1 MKTRSVKSA
10 VSLVLT
16 AVIAAIEN
24 EDDRSL
30 IESLY
35 TDYYV
40 LMLHKAQ
47 SMVRDRQAA
56 EDVVEAVMLR
66 LIDRIELLKGCNR
79 ASVRSYLVT
88 CVRNEA
94 IDRMRREQ
102 KTQSLDDAEER
113 LGKLPDEKPQ
123 LDTGLIREEQIQA
136 VIKALEALDDRERL
150 ALRMKYYDR
159 MTEGEIARLFGMSRS
174 GIRNVIDRARRHVE
188 AQLQEGEW
196 I

>member
-1 MKTRSVKSA
+1 M
-10 VSLVLT
+10 LT
-16 AVIAAIEN
+16 AIIAAIEN
-24 EDDRSL
+24 EDARSL

-47 SMVRDRQAA
+47 SMVCDRQAA
-56 EDVVEAVMLR
+56 EDVVESVMLR
-66 LIDRIELLKGCNR
+66 LIDRIELLQGCNR

-94 IDRMRREQ
+94 IDRMRREK
-102 KTQSLDDAEER
+102 KTQSLDDAEEQ
-113 LGKLPDEKPQ
+113 LCKLPDENPQ

>member
-1 MKTRSVKSA
+1 M
-10 VSLVLT
+10 LT
-16 AVIAAIEN
+16 AVIAAIEDEN
-24 EDDRSL
+24 DRSL

-47 SMVRDRQAA
+47 SMVRDRHAA
-56 EDVVEAVMLR
+56 EDVVESVMLR
-66 LIDRIELLKGCNR
+66 LIDRIELLRGCNR

-94 IDRMRREQ
+94 IDRMRREK

-113 LGKLPDEKPQ
+113 LRKLPDESPQ
-123 LDTGLIREEQIQA
+123 LDTSLIREEQIQA

-150 ALRMKYYDR
+150 VLRMKYYDR
-159 MTEGEIARLFGMSRS
+159 MTEAEIARLFGMSRS

>member
-1 MKTRSVKSA
+1 M
-10 VSLVLT
+10 LT
-16 AVIAAIEN
+16 AVIAAIEDEN
-24 EDDRSL
+24 DRSL

-47 SMVRDRQAA
+47 SMVRDRHAA
-56 EDVVEAVMLR
+56 EDVVESVMLR
-66 LIDRIELLKGCNR
+66 LIDRIELLRGCNR

-94 IDRMRREQ
+94 IDRMRREK

>member
-1 MKTRSVKSA
+1 M
-10 VSLVLT
+10 LT
-16 AVIAAIEN
+16 AVIAAIEDEN
-24 EDDRSL
+24 DRSL

-47 SMVRDRQAA
+47 SMVRDRHAA
-56 EDVVEAVMLR
+56 EDVVESVMLR
-66 LIDRIELLKGCNR
+66 LIDRIELLRGCNR

-94 IDRMRREQ
+94 IDRMRREK

-113 LGKLPDEKPQ
+113 LRKLPDESPQ
-123 LDTGLIREEQIQA
+123 LDTSLIREEQIQA

>member
-1 MKTRSVKSA
+1 M
-10 VSLVLT
+10 LT

-35 TDYYV
+35 ADYYV

-56 EDVVEAVMLR
+56 EDVVESVMLR
-66 LIDRIELLKGCNR
+66 LIDRIELLRGCNR

-94 IDRMRREQ
+94 IDRMRREK

-113 LGKLPDEKPQ
+113 LRKLPDESPQ
-123 LDTGLIREEQIQA
+123 LDTSLIREEQIQA

>member
-1 MKTRSVKSA
+1 M
-10 VSLVLT
+10 LT

-56 EDVVEAVMLR
+56 E
-66 LIDRIELLKGCNR
+66 DRIELLKGCNR

-113 LGKLPDEKPQ
+113 LGKLPDENPQ

-136 VIKALEALDDRERL
+136 VVKALEALDDRERL

-174 GIRNVIDRARRHVE
+174 GIRNVIDRARRHVG

>member
-1 MKTRSVKSA
+1 M
-10 VSLVLT
+10 LT

-47 SMVRDRQAA
+47 SMVCDRQAA
-56 EDVVEAVMLR
+56 EDVVESVMLR
-66 LIDRIELLKGCNR
+66 LIDRIELLQGCNR

-94 IDRMRREQ
+94 IDRMRREK

-113 LGKLPDEKPQ
+113 LRKLPDASPQ
-123 LDTGLIREEQIQA
+123 LETSLIREEQIQA
-136 VIKALEALDDRERL
+136 VVKALEALDDRELL

>member
-1 MKTRSVKSA
+1 M
-10 VSLVLT
+10 LT
-16 AVIAAIEN
+16 AVIAAIEDEN
-24 EDDRSL
+24 DRSL

-47 SMVRDRQAA
+47 SMVRDRHAA
-56 EDVVEAVMLR
+56 EDVVESVMLR
-66 LIDRIELLKGCNR
+66 LIDRIELLRGCNR

-159 MTEGEIARLFGMSRS
+159 MTEAEIARLFGMSRS

>member
-1 MKTRSVKSA
+1 M
-10 VSLVLT
+10 LT

-56 EDVVEAVMLR
+56 EDVVESVMLR
-66 LIDRIELLKGCNR
+66 LIDRTELLHGCNR

-94 IDRMRREQ
+94 IDRMRREK
-102 KTQSLDDAEER
+102 KTQSLDDAEEQ
-113 LGKLPDEKPQ
+113 LCKLPDEKPQ

-159 MTEGEIARLFGMSRS
+159 MTEAEIARLFGMSRS

>member
-1 MKTRSVKSA
+1 M
-10 VSLVLT
+10 LT
-16 AVIAAIEN
+16 AVIAAIEDEN
-24 EDDRSL
+24 DRSL

-113 LGKLPDEKPQ
+113 LRKLPDESPQ
-123 LDTGLIREEQIQA
+123 LDTSLIREEQIQA

>member
-1 MKTRSVKSA
+1 M
-10 VSLVLT
+10 LT

-94 IDRMRREQ
+94 IDRMRREK

-113 LGKLPDEKPQ
+113 LRKLPDESPQ
-123 LDTGLIREEQIQA
+123 LETSLIREEQIQA
-136 VIKALEALDDRERL
+136 VVKALEALDDRERL

>member
-1 MKTRSVKSA
+1 M
-10 VSLVLT
+10 LT

-47 SMVRDRQAA
+47 SMVRGRQAA
-56 EDVVEAVMLR
+56 EDVVESVMLR
-66 LIDRIELLKGCNR
+66 LIDRIELLRGCNR

-94 IDRMRREQ
+94 IDRMRREK

-113 LGKLPDEKPQ
+113 LRKLPDESPQ
-123 LDTGLIREEQIQA
+123 LDTSLIRDSGRDQ
-136 VIKALEALDDRERL
+136 
-150 ALRMKYYDR
+150 
-159 MTEGEIARLFGMSRS
+159 GFG
-174 GIRNVIDRARRHVE
+174 GV
-188 AQLQEGEW
+188 G
-196 I
+196 

>member
-1 MKTRSVKSA
+1 M
-10 VSLVLT
+10 LT

-113 LGKLPDEKPQ
+113 LGKLPDENPQ

-136 VIKALEALDDRERL
+136 VVKTLEALDDRERL

-159 MTEGEIARLFGMSRS
+159 MTEAEIARLFGMSRS

>member
-1 MKTRSVKSA
+1 M
-10 VSLVLT
+10 LT

-47 SMVRDRQAA
+47 SMVRDRHAA
-56 EDVVEAVMLR
+56 EDVVESVMLR
-66 LIDRIELLKGCNR
+66 LIDRIELLHGCNR

-94 IDRMRREQ
+94 IDRMRREK
-102 KTQSLDDAEER
+102 KTQSLDDAEEQ
-113 LGKLPDEKPQ
+113 LCKLPDEKPQ

-150 ALRMKYYDR
+150 ALRMKYYDG
-159 MTEGEIARLFGMSRS
+159 MTDAAIAKLFGMSRT
-174 GIRNVIDRARRHVE
+174 GVRKVIDRARQRVGARLRE
-188 AQLQEGEW
+188 EEW
-196 I
+196 L

>member
-1 MKTRSVKSA
+1 M
-10 VSLVLT
+10 LT
-16 AVIAAIEN
+16 AVIAAIEDEN
-24 EDDRSL
+24 DRSL

-47 SMVRDRQAA
+47 SMVRDRHAA
-56 EDVVEAVMLR
+56 EDVVESVMLR
-66 LIDRIELLKGCNR
+66 LIDRIELLRGCNR

-113 LGKLPDEKPQ
+113 LGKLPDEKQQ

>member
-1 MKTRSVKSA
+1 M
-10 VSLVLT
+10 LT

-66 LIDRIELLKGCNR
+66 LIDRIELLRGCNR

-113 LGKLPDEKPQ
+113 LRKLPDESPQ
-123 LDTGLIREEQIQA
+123 LETSLIREEQIQA
-136 VIKALEALDDRERL
+136 VVKALEALDDRERL

>member
-1 MKTRSVKSA
+1 M
-10 VSLVLT
+10 LT

-102 KTQSLDDAEER
+102 KTQSLDDAEKR
-113 LGKLPDEKPQ
+113 LGKLPDENPQ

-150 ALRMKYYDR
+150 VLRMKYYDR
-159 MTEGEIARLFGMSRS
+159 MTEAEIARLFGMSRS